1 MTKIK
6 YLNEE
11 EEGEENWVLN
21 YFNIY
26 ATHKKSN
33 ECKII

>member
-11 EEGEENWVLN
+11 EEKKNWVLN